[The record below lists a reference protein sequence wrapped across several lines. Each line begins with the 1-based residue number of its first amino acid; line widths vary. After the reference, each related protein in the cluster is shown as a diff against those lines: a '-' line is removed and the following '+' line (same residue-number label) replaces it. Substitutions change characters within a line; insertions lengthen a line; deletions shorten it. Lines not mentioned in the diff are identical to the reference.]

1 MMGASGASTQLIFFV
16 SALIVA
22 TAVVAVAANGVY
34 KITNGIDQKS
44 DNVENELLTDIAI
57 INDPNEVPND
67 PVLVYVKNV
76 GKTVLNQ
83 NFVSVIIDGV
93 MITGHTMT
101 LSGNSSSNWEPSSV
115 LTISIDTELVSGDH
129 TIKVIT
135 ENGVSDTLSF
145 RI

>member
-57 INDPNEVPND
+57 INDPEEVPND
-67 PVLVYVKNV
+67 PVKVYVKNV
-76 GKTVLNQ
+76 GRTVLNQ
-83 NFVSVIIDGV
+83 DLVTVIVDGV
-93 MITGHTMT
+93 METGCTMT
-101 LSGNSSSNWEPSSV
+101 LSGSDSSHWEPSSV
-115 LTISIDTELVSGDH
+115 LTVSIDMELATGDH

-135 ENGVSDTLSF
+135 ENGVSDVLSF

>member
-1 MMGASGASTQLIFFV
+1 MGASGASTQLIFFV

>member
-44 DNVENELLTDIAI
+44 DSVENELLTDIAI

-67 PVLVYVKNV
+67 PVKIYVKNV
-76 GKTVLNQ
+76 GKTVLSQ
-83 NFVSVIIDGV
+83 DFVTVMIDGTLV
-93 MITGHTMT
+93 TGHTMT
-101 LSGNSSSNWEPSSV
+101 LSGNTTAHWDPSSV
-115 LTISIDTELVSGDH
+115 LTISIDMELGSGDH

>member
-83 NFVSVIIDGV
+83 NLVSVIIDGV

>member
-44 DNVENELLTDIAI
+44 DSVEKDLMTDIAI
-57 INDPNEVPND
+57 INDPDEIPND
-67 PVLVYVKNV
+67 PVRIYVKNV
-76 GKTVLNQ
+76 GRTVLNQ
-83 NFVSVIIDGV
+83 NYITVMLDGIAV
-93 MITGHTMT
+93 TNYTLT
-101 LSGNSSSNWEPSSV
+101 LSGSTSSYWDPASM
-115 LTISIDTELVSGDH
+115 LTISIDQNLTEGDH
-129 TIKVIT
+129 SVQVTT
-135 ENGVSDTLSF
+135 ENGVSDKLSF